1 MVTNLTAEAKAIWA
15 RASQAKDPKVKL
27 SLLKEFYSKM
37 PHHKGTE
44 KLEVTI
50 KRQMT
55 SLREEIEGQKI
66 KRRGQKIDPW
76 TLTRGDFIQTALV
89 ATLDKSAKLFYDMTG
104 LKVGLYDVYNR
115 PVVGPF
121 TEGGVIIQVY
131 LAPIDRSSGVSLNS
145 KSLKIIRQVDLLL
158 VERGGLGSGIRELL
172 SAENIE
178 ALVGRRSRVE
188 IKRTSTGGIRIIGS
202 STKID
207 NSSIARFLTGYGLK
221 SCIVRVES
229 DTLLDDVE
237 SALFGRIQKPTIEIN
252 IDSKA
257 DMLKMVLNALGL
269 IRVYTISKSKS
280 SDDRPILL
288 NRGST
293 VQELGGLI
301 HKELQYG
308 FKYAML
314 QRNCSSTRVGR
325 NFVLKDE
332 DMVELASSLT

>member
-15 RASQAKDPKVKL
+15 KASQAKDPKVKL

-55 SLREEIEGQKI
+55 SLRDEIEGQRI
-66 KRRGQKIDPW
+66 KKRGQRIDPW
-76 TLTRGDFIQTALV
+76 ALTRGDFIQAALV
-89 ATLDKSAKLFYDMTG
+89 TKLDRSAKLFQNITG
-104 LKVGLYDVYNR
+104 LKVGLYDIYSR
-115 PVVGPF
+115 LVVGAF

-131 LAPIDRSSGVSLNS
+131 LAPIDRTMGVSIRS

-158 VERGGLGSGIRELL
+158 VEKGELNSGIREQL

-178 ALVGRRSRVE
+178 AVVGRRRGVE
-188 IKRTSTGGIRIIGS
+188 IRRTSTGGIRIIGS
-202 STKID
+202 STKVD
-207 NSSIARFLTGYGLK
+207 NSGIARFLTEYGLK

-229 DTLLDDVE
+229 DTTMDDVE
-237 SALFGRIQKPTIEIN
+237 SALFGRIQKPAIEI
-252 IDSKA
+252 DGSSK
-257 DMLKMVLNALGL
+257 DDVLKRALGALGL
-269 IRVYTISKSKS
+269 IRIYTMSKSKS

-288 NRGST
+288 NYGSR

-308 FKYAML
+308 LKYAL
-314 QRNCSSTRVGR
+314 LERNGSSIRVGR
-325 NFVLKDE
+325 NFMLKDG
-332 DMVELASSLT
+332 DTVELASSLK